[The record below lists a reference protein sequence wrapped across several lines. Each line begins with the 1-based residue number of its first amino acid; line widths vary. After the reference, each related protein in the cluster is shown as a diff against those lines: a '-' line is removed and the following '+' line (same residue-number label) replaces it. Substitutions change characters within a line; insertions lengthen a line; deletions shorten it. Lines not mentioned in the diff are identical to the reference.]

1 MRNRWV
7 TDGRDAAGYVHDSVG
22 PTVAFPHKIWLGM
35 AWTGLSHTLM
45 IYFFPIS
52 GMLHY
57 TGYSR
62 QSLQEVTVGIGS

>member
-45 IYFFPIS
+45 IYFFQFRVCYI
-52 GMLHY
+52 
-57 TGYSR
+57 T
-62 QSLQEVTVGIGS
+62 QVTVGRAYKKLQ